1 MARGGISFEGIGFQ
15 GDTFIAGDGIKALVD
30 SIVKDGN
37 ITGVPAVISDA
48 IAGTPVVIS
57 GAGEV
62 DLGTDGDAIFGF
74 IDVYEMD
81 GHCTVQFRGF
91 RVDVPIGATA
101 PTIGKI
107 AVVDGTGKI
116 KDSST
121 TAKLRN
127 PVVIEVDTVDKVATV
142 FLG

>member
-15 GDTFIAGDGIKALVD
+15 AATFKAGAGIKALVAAANRD
-30 SIVKDGN
+30 
-37 ITGVPAVISDA
+37 AVVGI
-48 IAGTPVVIS
+48 PVVIS

-62 DLGTDGDAIFGF
+62 DLGADGDAIFGF
-74 IDVYEMD
+74 VDVYEDD

-91 RVDVPIGATA
+91 RTDVPVGATA
-101 PTIGKI
+101 PTVGKI
-107 AVVDGTGKI
+107 AAVDGDGAI

-127 PVVIEVDTVDKVATV
+127 PVVVEVDGDFATV